1 MTKVKRNLRKSMRR
15 TTKQRQKSKRSV
27 KSRKLRRQ
35 TRNRRSKMRG
45 GMDTIP
51 LVKVLA
57 ALFAVLKTDPSFESK
72 NIVYGPKDQLDAIDI
87 NREILQKNINS
98 PAIHEHD
105 GVDIDKLNG
114 LDLNK
119 FIWNVEQE
127 KDLNLILNKPINI
140 EEYKEESKENNLGVN
155 TEEKYFDANEDL

>member
-1 MTKVKRNLRKSMRR
+1 
-15 TTKQRQKSKRSV
+15 
-27 KSRKLRRQ
+27 
-35 TRNRRSKMRG
+35 MRG
-45 GMDTIP
+45 GMYTIP

-87 NREILQKNINS
+87 NREMLQKNINY
-98 PAIHEHD
+98 PTIHEHD
-105 GVDIDKLNG
+105 GVDIDKLKG

-127 KDLNLILNKPINI
+127 KELNLILNKPINI
-140 EEYKEESKENNLGVN
+140 EEYKVEPKESYSEVN
-155 TEEKYFDANEDL
+155 TEEKYFDAKEF

>member
-1 MTKVKRNLRKSMRR
+1 
-15 TTKQRQKSKRSV
+15 
-27 KSRKLRRQ
+27 
-35 TRNRRSKMRG
+35 MRG

-87 NREILQKNINS
+87 NREMLQKNINS
-98 PAIHEHD
+98 PTIHEHD

-140 EEYKEESKENNLGVN
+140 EEYKVEHNESTPDVKPEDN
-155 TEEKYFDANEDL
+155 YFDAKEF